1 MVRGKRFPGLVVAV
15 LASCAPL
22 VMGCESRVAQ
32 RGNLPDAARVA
43 ELKPGNIGRDEIL
56 EILGSPSSVNTFGSD
71 QTWYYIS
78 ERTETFAFFE
88 PKVMERQVLIV
99 KFDKSA
105 NLKSLE
111 ILDAKAGRRLAHVE
125 RVTPTFGQELTV
137 IGQILGNFR
146 RFTGANDPANQ

>member
-56 EILGSPSSVNTFGSD
+56 EILGSSTRSARIKPGITSASGRKPLRFSSRKLWN
-71 QTWYYIS
+71 
-78 ERTETFAFFE
+78 A
-88 PKVMERQVLIV
+88 
-99 KFDKSA
+99 KS
-105 NLKSLE
+105 
-111 ILDAKAGRRLAHVE
+111 
-125 RVTPTFGQELTV
+125 
-137 IGQILGNFR
+137 
-146 RFTGANDPANQ
+146 